1 MRDFLTKW
9 KIIFIILLIYIPIFT
24 KTSKELEFIILY
36 YILISIFFFQIIYFN
51 QIFYIDI
58 KIIVY
63 FLIGLVFIIIQILP
77 IEQNLLK
84 YLSPKSAYYLS
95 LIENTNYYSISLN
108 FFNTLKYLLIYL
120 SACMIIIGI
129 RNIIKTKRDLL
140 STYRFFFL
148 ITFFYIFYSY
158 FSYLNHNKNLDGLS
172 STIIN
177 RNNFCFYLILCFISL
192 LSYMNFFKKYFYHK
206 KNDFIQFILSDIFI
220 ARIAIVLI
228 SIGII
233 LTKSRSGNT
242 TFLVI
247 LIFYFALD
255 YLRNKKLTFTSKIII
270 SIFFIDIFLI
280 NYFVGLNQ
288 VISRFAEI
296 NYTNEELRID
306 TFQFSFSNLKN
317 FLFFWLWLR

>member
-148 ITFFYIFYSY
+148 ITFFIY
-158 FSYLNHNKNLDGLS
+158 F
-172 STIIN
+172 T
-177 RNNFCFYLILCFISL
+177 LIL
-192 LSYMNFFKKYFYHK
+192 
-206 KNDFIQFILSDIFI
+206 
-220 ARIAIVLI
+220 
-228 SIGII
+228 
-233 LTKSRSGNT
+233 
-242 TFLVI
+242 VI
-247 LIFYFALD
+247 
-255 YLRNKKLTFTSKIII
+255 
-270 SIFFIDIFLI
+270 
-280 NYFVGLNQ
+280 
-288 VISRFAEI
+288 
-296 NYTNEELRID
+296 
-306 TFQFSFSNLKN
+306 
-317 FLFFWLWLR
+317 

>member
-1 MRDFLTKW
+1 M
-9 KIIFIILLIYIPIFT
+9 
-24 KTSKELEFIILY
+24 
-36 YILISIFFFQIIYFN
+36 
-51 QIFYIDI
+51 
-58 KIIVY
+58 
-63 FLIGLVFIIIQILP
+63 
-77 IEQNLLK
+77 
-84 YLSPKSAYYLS
+84 
-95 LIENTNYYSISLN
+95 
-108 FFNTLKYLLIYL
+108 
-120 SACMIIIGI
+120 
-129 RNIIKTKRDLL
+129 
-140 STYRFFFL
+140 
-148 ITFFYIFYSY
+148 
-158 FSYLNHNKNLDGLS
+158 
-172 STIIN
+172 
-177 RNNFCFYLILCFISL
+177 
-192 LSYMNFFKKYFYHK
+192 FFKKYFYHK

-317 FLFFWLWLR
+317 FLFFGYGLGNFESLFRLEIGLNNYFYDHVHNDYLEFFGELGLIGSLIFFIIFIKFTRYIINFQKLVFLKDQFFLIFLACAIHGLFDFALHMPSIIYVTVFLFGLSSCKLKRSIIIK